1 MPVDL
6 EQASNLSWRLDPA
19 SFGAHLSA
27 SEAADIEDDP
37 EWAAQKTSTSIRLY
51 PHTKLLSRKFAE
63 AVSGISPRQIW
74 EIGPRYGKT
83 LVGSNWGPLWYL
95 ELFPNKRVI
104 LASYGHHLAVRNG
117 RIVRNLARSHAAD
130 LTLELAKDSQAA
142 DQWNTTSGGGLLAA
156 GAGGAMTGF
165 GGDLIVVDDPLKDWA
180 EAQSET
186 IRNNIWDWYR
196 SVVRTRLHKRGAI
209 IIIATRWHKDDLSG
223 KLKAE
228 DRRRVAEGKP
238 PMWEVVRLP
247 TIADGE
253 ARGEPDRLGRRDGE
267 VLCADLFPESEVMDQ
282 REDLGPTIHR
292 AMHQQ
297 DPADVEGTIFKRDW
311 WRWYDAR
318 PEPLSIHQWTMS
330 VDCAFKE
337 RHDSS
342 FVVIQ
347 CWARVGPDHYLMD
360 QARGRWD
367 YIRTKSEIARMALK
381 WPRTTTHLVEDKAN
395 GPAILSDLGRTIA
408 GMVPVEP
415 KGSKVSRAYAVQG
428 IPESG
433 HVYIPVPML
442 APWIVEWLDEVADF
456 PDGTADDQVDAMTQY
471 LLNIAGAMAA
481 ERRFYARSGNRR

>member
-1 MPVDL
+1 
-6 EQASNLSWRLDPA
+6 
-19 SFGAHLSA
+19 
-27 SEAADIEDDP
+27 
-37 EWAAQKTSTSIRLY
+37 
-51 PHTKLLSRKFAE
+51 
-63 AVSGISPRQIW
+63 
-74 EIGPRYGKT
+74 
-83 LVGSNWGPLWYL
+83 
-95 ELFPNKRVI
+95 
-104 LASYGHHLAVRNG
+104 
-117 RIVRNLARSHAAD
+117 
-130 LTLELAKDSQAA
+130 
-142 DQWNTTSGGGLLAA
+142 
-156 GAGGAMTGF
+156 
-165 GGDLIVVDDPLKDWA
+165 
-180 EAQSET
+180 
-186 IRNNIWDWYR
+186 
-196 SVVRTRLHKRGAI
+196 
-209 IIIATRWHKDDLSG
+209 
-223 KLKAE
+223 
-228 DRRRVAEGKP
+228 
-238 PMWEVVRLP
+238 MWEVVRLP